1 MLACVCDNLLVGLS
15 VCSRLVASV
24 SVVTRTVD
32 TITLTLT
39 LSLMQPVRRAAVVT
53 RHNIVE
59 AHSQTSFT
67 MSTVT
72 SLHTSQSSQNEATL

>member
-1 MLACVCDNLLVGLS
+1 MLAYKLTLICVLACVCVCDNLLVGLS

-59 AHSQTSFT
+59 APSQTSFT

-72 SLHTSQSSQNEATL
+72 